1 MKKSSFARRLR
12 HALREPLVKILFW
25 LLCRLPLSLNRLLG
39 SGLGRLVYRFSAHGR
54 HLAEVNVRLCL
65 PELSAV
71 QQQTL
76 LRDSFVEAG
85 KTLSELGPMWG
96 WPLERLLPLV
106 REVEGKET
114 LDAAIAQGKG
124 AIVLAPHLGSW
135 ELLGHYIA
143 HHYPMTNMYRPPQI
157 KALEPMMLAGRQR
170 AGMKIVP
177 TDLQGIRALLKALRD
192 GGIIGMLPDQDP
204 GPGNGRLAPL
214 FGVPANT
221 MTLLSKI
228 AGKSGSPVFTCYAER
243 LPGATGYRVVIRP
256 AHEDIYSTDEDVALA
271 ALNREVE
278 QAIRA
283 LPTQYQWA
291 YHRFRVRPE
300 GEASIY

>member
-1 MKKSSFARRLR
+1 MKKSAFARRLR
-12 HALREPLVKILFW
+12 RALREPLVKMLFQ
-25 LLCRLPLSLNRLLG
+25 LLCRLSLAANRRFG
-39 SGLGRLVYRFSAHGR
+39 AWLGRMAYRFARHGR
-54 HLAEVNVRLCL
+54 HLAEVNIRVCL

-76 LRDSFVEAG
+76 LRESFIEAG

-96 WPLERLLPLV
+96 WPLEKLLPLV
-106 REVEGKET
+106 REVEGKDE
-114 LDAAIAQGKG
+114 LDVAIAQGKG

-135 ELLGHYIA
+135 ELLGHYIS

-204 GPGNGRLAPL
+204 GAENGRFAPV
-214 FGVPANT
+214 FGIQANT

-228 AGKSGSPVFTCYAER
+228 AGKSGSPVFTCFAQR
-243 LPGATGYRVVIRP
+243 LPGASGYKIVIRG
-256 AHEDIYSTDEDVALA
+256 AHQDIYSADDQVALS

-278 QAIRA
+278 QAIRL
-283 LPTQYQWA
+283 LPEQYQWS

-300 GEASIY
+300 GEASLY